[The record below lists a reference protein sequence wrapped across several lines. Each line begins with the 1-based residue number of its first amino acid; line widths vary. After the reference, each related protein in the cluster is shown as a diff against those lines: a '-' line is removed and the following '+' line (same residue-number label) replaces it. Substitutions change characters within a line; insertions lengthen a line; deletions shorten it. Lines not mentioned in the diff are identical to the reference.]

1 MSVGLRW
8 FLIAFDLYHFL
19 PIYSKYFLFYPMSN
33 FKKSVATASL
43 AIAAALA
50 GSPAKAETDKQMS
63 MTK

>member
-1 MSVGLRW
+1 MSVGLSW

-33 FKKSVATASL
+33 IKKSLAAAPL

-50 GSPAKAETDKQMS
+50 SSPVKAETDNQVS